1 MQTINDGTHDSLP
14 AAVPASSRPDRARVP
29 VTMPR
34 QTDGKMR
41 LDGSG
46 AAKGQPEYPV
56 DERGRVQ
63 GASQLETTKSKRV
76 MANDR
81 VYFRIRKEKRRCQE
95 DRRKHSRLRGQD
107 KSAHIALWVGRCL
120 FSDLAFAGAMYGE
133 ISQCAL
139 RRGNR
144 NFHRVFREMAKRW
157 VPPNV
162 RQGSRPSG
170 ALQKPF
176 SIQMDW
182 SEGPPYASYM

>member
-1 MQTINDGTHDSLP
+1 MQTINDGTHDILP
-14 AAVPASSRPDRARVP
+14 AAVPANSRPDRARVP

-63 GASQLETTKSKRV
+63 GASQLEAAKSMRE

-81 VYFRIRKEKRRCQE
+81 VYSRIRNYKRRCPE

-107 KSAHIALWVGRCL
+107 KSPHIALWVGRCL
-120 FSDLAFAGAMYGE
+120 FSALAFAGAMYGE

-139 RRGNR
+139 RRENR
-144 NFHRVFREMAKRW
+144 NFS
-157 VPPNV
+157 PC
-162 RQGSRPSG
+162 
-170 ALQKPF
+170 LQ
-176 SIQMDW
+176 
-182 SEGPPYASYM
+182 